1 MSVLFFVACD
11 EVKNKSNKSA
21 SEHKK
26 ELTIYCENA
35 MVPVLMELKEKFESG
50 SGCTIKL
57 HNDGSQNLSSLI
69 QYTQKGDIYL
79 PASKVGFKKLS
90 SKNYNY
96 IVDSVF
102 IGYNTLVVMTVKG
115 NPTGY
120 DGDINSL
127 VEKQHAIIIA
137 NPETSTLG
145 YDTRKYLE
153 EKKLYSDVILNVV
166 ALSTDS
172 RGLVK
177 SLKNEEAQLVLNWES
192 DIYVNGNRDHVE
204 VFNIP
209 DFQQSPSEIY
219 AGILSTSENPELAR
233 EFLDYATGEEA
244 ISIFRKYGF
253 NRRKT
258 LIF

>member
-1 MSVLFFVACD
+1 MLFFIACD
-11 EVKNKSNKSA
+11 EVKNKNNETA
-21 SEHKK
+21 SVNEK

-35 MVPVLMELKEKFESG
+35 MVPVLMELKDNFETG
-50 SGCTIKL
+50 RACVIKL

-69 QYTQKGDIYL
+69 QYTQKGDIFL
-79 PASKVGFKKLS
+79 PASRVGFRKLHNKKH
-90 SKNYNY
+90 NY

-102 IGYNTLVVMTVKG
+102 IGYNSLVVMALKG

-120 DGDINSL
+120 NGDINTLSL
-127 VEKQHAIIIA
+127 KKHAIIIA
-137 NPETSTLG
+137 NPESSSLG
-145 YDTRKYLE
+145 YDTRAYL
-153 EKKLYSDVILNVV
+153 KKKDLYDDVLINVV

-177 SLKNEEAQLVLNWES
+177 SLRNDEAQLVLNWES
-192 DIYVNGNRDHVE
+192 DIYVNGNRNHVE

-219 AGILSTSENPELAR
+219 AGILSTSEHPELAKQ
-233 EFLDYATGEEA
+233 FLEYATSDEA
-244 ISIFRKYGF
+244 VAIFRKYGF